1 MLISNL
7 TSDLIT
13 DLISD
18 FEIASMLNH
27 TINLESVMKLMVRY
41 QHKPDYMDRALTM
54 IKHVNTINI
63 LHRYTDDQYVV
74 LFSVI

>member
-27 TINLESVMKLMVRY
+27 TINLELVMKPMVRY
-41 QHKPDYMDRALTM
+41 QHKTKYRNRALTM

-63 LHRYTDDQYVV
+63 YTDDQYVV